1 MEKERVYKRGL
12 EVMEENFGHVVEM
25 SLGSAADGEV
35 AVRDV
40 NAYYADGK
48 IYLLS
53 KVNNTLMRHI
63 SKCPNV
69 GICRGSHTLQGVAR
83 SLGHPLDKANAN
95 LRKQLKKEFSLNYD
109 EYVAESNP
117 DMRIVEI
124 TVVRAETFTHYHR
137 YNIDFV
143 KQCAE
148 RDHTEPLFKFRP
160 L

>member
-1 MEKERVYKRGL
+1 MEKDRVYSRGL

-35 AVRDV
+35 EVRDV

-48 IYLLS
+48 IYVLS
-53 KVNNTLMRHI
+53 KAANTLMRHVA
-63 SKCPNV
+63 KCQSV
-69 GICRGSHTLQGVAR
+69 GLCRGSHKMQGVAR
-83 SLGHPLDKANAN
+83 SLGHPLDAGNAE

-109 EYVAESNP
+109 EYVSESNP

-124 TVVRAETFTHYHR
+124 TLTKAETFTNYHR
-137 YNIDFV
+137 YRIDFV
-143 KQCAE
+143 NKRAE
-148 RDHTEPLFKFRP
+148 RDHTEPLFRFRP